1 MKSKFCS
8 SCKQEKSFDDFYNRK
23 TNKDGKHY
31 QCKQCMNK
39 CVSKYRKTKRGTKTV
54 RRYTKRRT
62 EKYRQSRYEITIKD
76 YDLLMRDQN
85 NCCAICGRPQEV
97 LSRSLSVD
105 HNHLTNEVR
114 GLLCDKCNLGLGF
127 FDTDLLGDLFL
138 IKASKYINKHC
149 LKCKESK

>member
-1 MKSKFCS
+1 MCSK
-8 SCKQEKSFDDFYNRK
+8 CKKEKTFSFFYNRK
-23 TNKDGKHY
+23 SNKDGKHY
-31 QCKQCMNK
+31 QCKQCMNGD
-39 CVSKYRKTKRGTKTV
+39 VSKYRKTKRGTKIV
-54 RRYTKRRT
+54 EKYQKRRT
-62 EKYRQSRYEITIKD
+62 EKYRQSRYEITVVD
-76 YDLLMRDQN
+76 YDLLMKEQN

-138 IKASKYINKHC
+138 IKASEYINEYC
-149 LKCKESK
+149 PACKEKK